1 MPCALHASA
10 PFPSASNFPS
20 FSRVRVRTPEPFAMS
35 YRTQSLSAAIAALL
49 SLPSAAALAAD
60 AAGDAATE
68 LDEVLVTATR
78 TEIRLED
85 SLAPAQVIDRAEIER
100 SQASS
105 LQDLLRGRAGINL
118 ANSGGLGKQTSLFLR
133 GTNAAHVLVLV
144 DGVKINT
151 ADLGLAAF
159 QDLPVAQID
168 RIEIVRGPHSSLYGS
183 EAIGGVI
190 QIFTRRDQ
198 GGFAPHFRIGG
209 GSHGLREASGGFGG
223 AGERGWFG
231 ADIAYQHTD
240 GINACR
246 GSATLF
252 TGCYADEPDRDGYR
266 NLSLSLRGGYRLTD
280 ALSVEGS
287 ALRAEGEN
295 EYDGYYNY
303 SETVQQVLSG
313 KLRYA
318 PTERFRLTASVGR
331 SDNQSDNYND
341 GVWLGAAHNRRDSAG
356 LQADFGLAAAQLLSV
371 GLEAYRDRLGGSTA
385 YAVDERDNHAVF
397 AEYQGS
403 FGAHRLLASLRND
416 DNEQFGNHTTGNLGW
431 GVELGR
437 GFRLNATYGTG
448 FKAPTFSDLYDPWS
462 GNPDLRPEESRS
474 VNLGVAQSGDAWRWA
489 LDVYE
494 TRIDDLITYD
504 GSTFRMI
511 QVEEA
516 RIRGAELT
524 LGATFAGWDLSTQLS
539 HTDPRNRTLGSY
551 DGNLL
556 ARRAR
561 NTGRLDLDR
570 AFGAFRLGGTLNAAG
585 ARYDEQAN
593 LTRLGGYATF
603 DLRLE
608 YALNPDWALQAR
620 VDNAFDREYETVA
633 WYNQRGREYGLSL
646 RYQPAR

>member
-1 MPCALHASA
+1 
-10 PFPSASNFPS
+10 
-20 FSRVRVRTPEPFAMS
+20 MS
-35 YRTQSLSAAIAALL
+35 YRIQSLSAAIAALL
-49 SLPSAAALAAD
+49 VLPTAFAAES
-60 AAGDAATE
+60 GGATD
-68 LDEVLVTATR
+68 LDDVLVTATR

-118 ANSGGLGKQTSLFLR
+118 ANSGGLGKQTSMFMR
-133 GTNAAHVLVLV
+133 GTNSAHVLVLV
-144 DGVKINT
+144 DGVKVNT
-151 ADLGLAAF
+151 ADFGFAMF

-190 QIFTRRDQ
+190 QIFTRRDR
-198 GGFAPHFRIGG
+198 GNFAPHLRLGA
-209 GSHGLREASGGFGG
+209 GSNGLREASGGFGG

-231 ADIAYQHTD
+231 ADMAYQRTD

-252 TGCYADEPDRDGYR
+252 KGCYADEPDRDGYR
-266 NLSLSLRGGYRLTD
+266 NLSLSLRAGYRLTD
-280 ALSVEGS
+280 TLSVEGS

-295 EYDGYYNY
+295 DYDGYYNY
-303 SETVQQVLSG
+303 SETVQQVVGG
-313 KLRYA
+313 KLRYT
-318 PTERFRLTASVGR
+318 PSERFQLTASVGR
-331 SDNQSDNYND
+331 SDSESDNYNGD
-341 GVWLGAAHNRRDSAG
+341 AWLGAAYNRRDSAG
-356 LQADFGLAAAQLLSV
+356 LQADFGLAAGHLLSV
-371 GLEAYRDRLGGSTA
+371 GLETYRDRLGGTTA
-385 YAVDERDNHAVF
+385 YAASERDNHAVF
-397 AEYQGS
+397 AEYQAS
-403 FGAHRLLASLRND
+403 FGTQRLMASLRND
-416 DNEQFGNHTTGNLGW
+416 DNEQFGNHTTGTLGW
-431 GVELGR
+431 GVAFGSGL
-437 GFRLNATYGTG
+437 RLDATYGTG

-462 GNPDLRPEESRS
+462 GTPTLRPEESRS
-474 VNLGVAQSGDAWRWA
+474 FNLGLSQRGDAWRWG

-504 GSTFRMI
+504 GTTFRMT
-511 QVEEA
+511 QVEKA

-524 LGATFAGWDLSTQLS
+524 LGLSLAGWDLSTQLS
-539 HTDPRNRTLGSY
+539 HTDPRNQTPGSY

-570 AFGAFRLGGTLNAAG
+570 AFGALRIGGTLNAAG
-585 ARYDEQAN
+585 ERYDEQAN
-593 LTRLGGYATF
+593 LTRMGGHATF

-608 YALNPDWALQAR
+608 YALTPQWALQAK
-620 VDNAFDREYETVA
+620 VENAFDRQYETAA
-633 WYNQRGREYGLSL
+633 WYNQRGREYGVSV